1 MRKDNKEILIGLI
14 GTLSDKECKEIYY
27 LITSIKDE
35 YDYTFNNVKLTEG
48 QYNKLVWLWGKDK
61 TDKCIQILDSWLE
74 SKGKNITKKISC
86 YKQLI
91 SWVENKYYQLYPAS
105 DKSLKFNSEIDT
117 MWKAKRYIKR
127 IPKELRAY
135 DSEVKFLVNKFGI
148 DVLGDD

>member
-1 MRKDNKEILIGLI
+1 MSTHSTKCRELYYFITGQKEGYSIEIG
-14 GTLSDKECKEIYY
+14 
-27 LITSIKDE
+27 
-35 YDYTFNNVKLTEG
+35 NVRLTQN
-48 QYNKLVWLWGKDK
+48 QYNKLIWMWGKYK
-61 TDKCIQILDSWLE
+61 TDKCIKLLDDWLI
-74 SKGKNITKKISC
+74 SKGDKIKKFISH

-117 MWKAKRYIKR
+117 MWKAKRYVKR

-135 DSEVKFLVNKFGI
+135 DSEVKFLVNRFGT

>member
-1 MRKDNKEILIGLI
+1 MRVDNKDILIGLI

-27 LITSIKDE
+27 LITSIKD
-35 YDYTFNNVKLTEG
+35 DFDITIGNVKLTEG

-74 SKGKNITKKISC
+74 RKGNSITKTMSC

-91 SWVENKYYQLYPAS
+91 SWVEDKYYQLYPTS
-105 DKSLKFNSEIDT
+105 DKSLKFNSNIDT
-117 MWKAKRYIKR
+117 KWKAKRYIKR

-148 DVLGDD
+148 DILGDI